1 VQRLNQGENMESQN
15 ELTEDQIIELRGK
28 VESYRLASIITAIII
43 GGLCLTVGIMGIVI
57 NMLGATIVGFVG
69 LTVSLIVSRVL
80 WNEVRGLDWV
90 LPKQEIEAKEGKS
103 RLARDLEDLD
113 LVLDEEKKA
122 KKKKEGLDFEDIN
135 FDDLDL

>member
-1 VQRLNQGENMESQN
+1 MENQN

-43 GGLCLTVGIMGIVI
+43 GGLCLIVGIMGIVI

-90 LPKQEIEAKEGKS
+90 LPKQEIKAKEGKS

>member
-1 VQRLNQGENMESQN
+1 MENQS

-43 GGLCLTVGIMGIVI
+43 GGLCLIVGIMGIVI

-69 LTVSLIVSRVL
+69 LAISLIVSRVL
-80 WNEVRGLDWV
+80 WNEVKGLDWV
-90 LPKQEIEAKEGKS
+90 LPKQDIKAKEGKS

-122 KKKKEGLDFEDIN
+122 TKEEGKKRDGLDFEDIN

>member
-1 VQRLNQGENMESQN
+1 MENQN

-43 GGLCLTVGIMGIVI
+43 GGLCLIVGIMGIVI

-69 LTVSLIVSRVL
+69 LAVSLIVSRVL
-80 WNEVRGLDWV
+80 WNEVKGLDWV
-90 LPKQEIEAKEGKS
+90 LPKQEIKAKEGKS

-122 KKKKEGLDFEDIN
+122 KKEKDGLDFEDIN

>member
-1 VQRLNQGENMESQN
+1 MENQN

-43 GGLCLTVGIMGIVI
+43 GGLCLIVGIMGIVI

-69 LTVSLIVSRVL
+69 LTISLIVSRVL
-80 WNEVRGLDWV
+80 WNETKGLDWV
-90 LPKQEIEAKEGKS
+90 LPMQEIKSKKGKS

-113 LVLDEEKKA
+113 LVLADEKKA
-122 KKKKEGLDFEDIN
+122 KKDEEKKKKKDGLDFEDIN

>member
-1 VQRLNQGENMESQN
+1 MENQN
-15 ELTEDQIIELRGK
+15 ELTEDQIIELSGK

-43 GGLCLTVGIMGIVI
+43 GGLCLIVGIMGIVI

-69 LTVSLIVSRVL
+69 LTVSFIVSRVL

-90 LPKQEIEAKEGKS
+90 LPKRDMKAKEGKS

-113 LVLDEEKKA
+113 LLLAEEKKA
-122 KKKKEGLDFEDIN
+122 KKDSLDFEDIN

>member
-1 VQRLNQGENMESQN
+1 MENQN
-15 ELTEDQIIELRGK
+15 ELTDDQIIELRGK

-43 GGLCLTVGIMGIVI
+43 GGLCLIVGIMGIVI
-57 NMLGATIVGFVG
+57 NMIGATIVGFVG
-69 LTVSLIVSRVL
+69 LVISLIVSRVL

-90 LPKQEIEAKEGKS
+90 LPKQEIKKGKS

-113 LVLDEEKKA
+113 LVVAEEKKA
-122 KKKKEGLDFEDIN
+122 KKEDEKRKKKDGLDFEDIN

>member
-1 VQRLNQGENMESQN
+1 MENQN

-43 GGLCLTVGIMGIVI
+43 GGLCLIVGIMGIVI

-69 LTVSLIVSRVL
+69 LAVSLIVSRVL

-90 LPKQEIEAKEGKS
+90 LPKQEIKTKEGKS

-122 KKKKEGLDFEDIN
+122 EKKKKKDGLDFEDIN
-135 FDDLDL
+135 FYDLDL

>member
-1 VQRLNQGENMESQN
+1 MENQN

-43 GGLCLTVGIMGIVI
+43 GGLCLIVGIMGIVI

-90 LPKQEIEAKEGKS
+90 LPKQDIKAKEGKS

-122 KKKKEGLDFEDIN
+122 KKEEEKKKKKDGLEFEDIN

>member
-1 VQRLNQGENMESQN
+1 MESQN

-90 LPKQEIEAKEGKS
+90 LPKQEIGTREGKS

-122 KKKKEGLDFEDIN
+122 KKKKAGLDFEDIN

>member
-1 VQRLNQGENMESQN
+1 MESQN
-15 ELTEDQIIELRGK
+15 ELSEDQIIELRGK

-43 GGLCLTVGIMGIVI
+43 GGLCLIIGIMGIVI

-69 LTVSLIVSRVL
+69 LAVSLIVSRVL

-90 LPKQEIEAKEGKS
+90 LPKQETKAKEGKS

-122 KKKKEGLDFEDIN
+122 EKKKKKDGLDFEDIN

>member
-1 VQRLNQGENMESQN
+1 
-15 ELTEDQIIELRGK
+15 
-28 VESYRLASIITAIII
+28 
-43 GGLCLTVGIMGIVI
+43 
-57 NMLGATIVGFVG
+57 
-69 LTVSLIVSRVL
+69 VL

-90 LPKQEIEAKEGKS
+90 LPKQEIRAKEGKS

>member
-1 VQRLNQGENMESQN
+1 MENQN
-15 ELTEDQIIELRGK
+15 ELTEDQIIELREK

-43 GGLCLTVGIMGIVI
+43 GGLCLIVGIMGIVI

-90 LPKQEIEAKEGKS
+90 LPRQEIKAKEGKS

-113 LVLDEEKKA
+113 LVLAEEKKA
-122 KKKKEGLDFEDIN
+122 EKEGEKKKKKDGLDFEDIN